1 MRTQNA
7 STSQIIPVVAEELK
21 KIGEIKAPQW
31 ANFVK
36 TGVHKE
42 RPPMQRDWWHIRAA
56 AVLLSVGKLGPVG
69 VSKLRTK
76 YGGRK
81 NNGYSPEHFYRGSGS
96 IARKILQQLEGA
108 GLVEK
113 GKKGIH
119 KGRIITKKGVELVKA
134 AEKKVAPQPHSQ

>member
-42 RPPMQRDWWHIRAA
+42 RPPVQRDWWHIRAA

-108 GLVEK
+108 GLVERARRAFTRE
-113 GKKGIH
+113 G
-119 KGRIITKKGVELVKA
+119 
-134 AEKKVAPQPHSQ
+134 